1 MSPRFLF
8 IAFALLLVGCGGQ
21 AVEWQKYTE
30 QNFENAL
37 HSNRPIILEVYAAWC
52 GPCMK
57 MKYETFRDARVVAA
71 LDDFTR
77 IKFDASR
84 RTDPEVRA
92 AVSRFRISGYPTILF
107 FNSGGEELTDL
118 RQSFMSADDLL
129 DFIEYNRN
137 RLFVR

>member
-1 MSPRFLF
+1 MSPRSLF
-8 IAFALLLVGCGGQ
+8 IAFALLLAGCGGK

-37 HSNRPIILEVYAAWC
+37 YSNHPIILEVYAAWC

-57 MKYETFRDARVVAA
+57 MKDETFRDKRVVAS

-92 AVSRFRISGYPTILF
+92 AVGLFRISGYPAILF
-107 FNSGGEELTDL
+107 FNSGGKELADL

-137 RLFVR
+137 RLFVS